1 MMLYTHTVISIGWK
15 PLLNADSTSG
25 KPFSN
30 SDIIFET
37 DSIHS
42 ADGSKSMQGSHVRE
56 TTYASPSEEFSENHF
71 TRGSAGG
78 GETLRFLSACLSNV
92 TFPCLPK
99 LCLFPQHGQTVI

>member
-1 MMLYTHTVISIGWK
+1 MRILHLENPLVTQISSLK
-15 PLLNADSTSG
+15 H
-25 KPFSN
+25 
-30 SDIIFET
+30 
-37 DSIHS
+37 SIHS